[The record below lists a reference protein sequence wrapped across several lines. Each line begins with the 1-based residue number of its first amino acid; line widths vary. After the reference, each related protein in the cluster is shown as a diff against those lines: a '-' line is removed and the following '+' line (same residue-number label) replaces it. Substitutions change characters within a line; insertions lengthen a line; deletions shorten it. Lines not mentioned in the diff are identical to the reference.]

1 MIYTDFTRKAIKFAF
16 KAHEGQVDR
25 SGIPYILHPVH
36 VAEKMLTEDTCVAA
50 ILHDVLEDTDIT
62 EEDLRRE
69 GFTGTQIEAVVK
81 MTRKPDEDYKK
92 KKREIKKNPIATEVK
107 KADLMHNMDTSRLEK
122 ITSEDEERYKK
133 YKKALDILEE

>member
-16 KAHEGQVDR
+16 KAHKGQVDR
-25 SGIPYILHPVH
+25 SGIPYILHPIH
-36 VAEKMLTEDTCVAA
+36 VAENMLTEDTCVVA

-81 MTRKPDEDYKK
+81 MTRKPDEDYFDYV
-92 KKREIKKNPIATEVK
+92 REIKKNPIATEVK
-107 KADLMHNMDTSRLEK
+107 KADHTVK
-122 ITSEDEERYKK
+122 SEDKK
-133 YKKALDILEE
+133 RSNSADKRRFGRNLFT

>member
-1 MIYTDFTRKAIKFAF
+1 MIYTDLTRKAIKFAF

-36 VAEKMLTEDTCVAA
+36 VAENMLTEDTCVVA

-62 EEDLRRE
+62 EEDLIRE

-81 MTRKPDEDYKK
+81 MTRKPDEDYFDYV
-92 KKREIKKNPIATEVK
+92 REIKKNPIATEVK

>member
-81 MTRKPDEDYKK
+81 MTRKPDEDYFDYV
-92 KKREIKKNPIATEVK
+92 REIKKNPIATEVK

>member
-1 MIYTDFTRKAIKFAF
+1 MIYTDLTRKAIKFAF

-36 VAEKMLTEDTCVAA
+36 VAENMLTEDTCVVA

-62 EEDLRRE
+62 EEDLRKE

-81 MTRKPDEDYKK
+81 MTRKPDEDYFDYV
-92 KKREIKKNPIATEVK
+92 REIKKNPIATEVK
-107 KADLMHNMDTSRLEK
+107 KADLMHNMDTSRLEN